1 MIRCVALFTQ
11 RYVCSEQG
19 LSAFLPVGPLGLG
32 APEALRQLTTL
43 GAGSLAERGS
53 GAGLA

>member
-1 MIRCVALFTQ
+1 MIRCVALFAQ
-11 RYVCSEQG
+11 RYVRSEQG

-32 APEALRQLTTL
+32 APEALCQLTTL